1 MIVHPCAVIRAAEQ
15 AAFASGAA
23 TPSSLMDAVIQRMG
37 DALEKRCA
45 RVRFPQRVVVYAG
58 KGNNAGDAIGL
69 AARFSCPITL
79 RSVCPPGAFSE
90 ETRRQWGKLG
100 ERNISTE
107 PPSPQEG
114 LLIIDGLLG
123 SGGTGELHS
132 DYAKMVL
139 ELNALRNSSPHS
151 LTLSIDVPTGL
162 HADTGG
168 TGMVVVQ
175 ADMTA
180 AIGCVKPGMLK
191 DGVEDYVGQLLCIP
205 LPEVPLPPSQGI
217 QVADESLQSWLPRRR
232 YSCYKNR
239 AGRVN
244 IIAGSVGY
252 AGAAQLCASAA
263 VHAGAGLVSLYCPHE
278 IYPILAARVD
288 AEVMVHPVRSYREV
302 PCEGAQALVIGPGL
316 GQQLPEKEEI
326 ALEALLAH
334 FPGPVVLD
342 ADGLNLA
349 AERGWQVP
357 QQCILTPH
365 PGEMRRLY
373 PASVNLSRAE
383 TVRRYVAAHACTLL
397 LKGARTIV
405 SNGARTW
412 YNSTG
417 GPYMANGGQGD
428 ALSGAIAALAAQGL
442 PPLQAAV
449 LGAYRC
455 GLAAGMAWQEAGFP
469 PSVPASQTIRHLP
482 LVS

>member
-1 MIVHPCAVIRAAEQ
+1 
-15 AAFASGAA
+15 
-23 TPSSLMDAVIQRMG
+23 MDAVIRRIW
-37 DALEKRCA
+37 DALEQA
-45 RVRFPQRVVVYAG
+45 GILAHPPQRVVVYAG

-79 RSVCPPGAFSE
+79 RSVCPPGAFSA
-90 ETRRQWGKLG
+90 ETRQQWDKLA
-100 ERNISTE
+100 ERGFSTE
-107 PPSPQEG
+107 TPSPQEG

-123 SGGTGELHS
+123 SGGTGELRS

-162 HADTGG
+162 HADSGG
-168 TGMVVVQ
+168 MGIVTVQ

-180 AIGCVKPGMLK
+180 AIGCVKPGLLR
-191 DGVEDYVGQLLCIP
+191 DGAEDYVGRLLCIP
-205 LPEVPLPPSQGI
+205 LPEAPLPAAQGI
-217 QVADESLQSWLPRRR
+217 QVADDSLQAWLPRRR

-244 IIAGSVGY
+244 IVAGSVGY

-278 IYPILAARVD
+278 IYPILAARVE

-316 GQQLPEKEEI
+316 GQRLPEKEEI
-326 ALEALLAH
+326 ALEALLAR
-334 FPGPVVLD
+334 FPGPIVLD

-373 PASVNLSRAE
+373 PASVNMSRAE

-397 LKGARTIV
+397 LKGARTIT
-405 SNGARTW
+405 SNGVSTW

-442 PPLQAAV
+442 PPLQAAA

-455 GLAAGMAWQEAGFP
+455 GLAAEMAWLAEGCP
-469 PSVPASQTIRHLP
+469 PFVSASQMIRRLP
-482 LVS
+482 HVS